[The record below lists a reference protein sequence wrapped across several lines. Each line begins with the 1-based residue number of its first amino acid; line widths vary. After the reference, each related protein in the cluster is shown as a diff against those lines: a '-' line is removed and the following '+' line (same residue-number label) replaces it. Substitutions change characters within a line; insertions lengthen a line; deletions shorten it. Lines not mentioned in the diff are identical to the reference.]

1 MASKS
6 VWNLPGGPWE
16 RLFGGLWNQ
25 FNVAVYENPDKT
37 ILTTVFPKS
46 GEVNWIMIRV
56 DKIMIVPRGIEKIE
70 GQLRN
75 KSMHILKQQL
85 PGNNTTYLIL
95 LSPPTTVEFGSK
107 EIGSIVFQK
116 TMALA
121 KEAEDIKAIAK
132 MAKIEATDIKDASYK
147 DSANVLGNPTLLLS
161 LLSVAPQ
168 GEEPKRERIK
178 EITLGDSEE
187 GVFKVDE
194 TMFNGFVSVKRGTE
208 EERNYLA
215 QVILENALMDISPI
229 PIILDYSKHAIKL
242 DQSNPYPY
250 DYSQYGMETNNVG
263 FKVEGYDLASE
274 TCPIRINLN
283 KSTPQIVWQLFGLGT
298 DEASTL
304 ILQAV
309 SNLQQE
315 GMIKGIE
322 SIEQELKG
330 MPAETDNA
338 KAIIARA
345 VRMTRAI
352 KLAYSGIISKDSDLL
367 ERILDWVKG
376 NKTVHIDMSGLGNR
390 ERLAL
395 TLYLIESIKLIRE
408 SKKISELE
416 RKRIDHIF
424 LSFIGLDWFGKGLMQ
439 SEIMERVIADFKG
452 GLFVGEG
459 ELPMEIESRVSHR
472 FQITG
477 PGTAKLYLGGRGKD
491 FRVRP
496 LLSCPP

>member
-46 GEVNWIMIRV
+46 GEVTWIMIRV
-56 DKIMIVPRGIEKIE
+56 DRILLVPRGIEKIE
-70 GQLRN
+70 SQLRY
-75 KSMHILKQQL
+75 KSMHILKQQI

-116 TMALA
+116 SMALA

-132 MAKIEATDIKDASYK
+132 KANVEAIDIKDASYK
-147 DSANVLGNPTLLLS
+147 DSASVLGNPTLLLS

-168 GEEPKRERIK
+168 GEEPKREK
-178 EITLGDSEE
+178 LKDITLGDSEE

-194 TMFNGFVSVKRGTE
+194 TIFDGFVSVKKGTE

-215 QVILENALMDISPI
+215 QVILENALIDISPI
-229 PIILDYSKHAIKL
+229 PIILDYSKHTIKL

-250 DYSQYGMETNNVG
+250 DYSQYGMKTNNVS
-263 FKVEGYDLASE
+263 FKVENYDLASE
-274 TCPIRINLN
+274 TCPIKINLN
-283 KSTPQIVWQLFGLGT
+283 KSTPQTVWQLFGLGT
-298 DEASTL
+298 DEASTR

-309 SNLQQE
+309 SNLQQTN
-315 GMIKGIE
+315 GIDGIS
-322 SIEQELKG
+322 SIEGELKR
-330 MPAETDNA
+330 MPAETEKEKTNA
-338 KAIIARA
+338 
-345 VRMTRAI
+345 TRAI
-352 KLAYSGIISKDSDLL
+352 RITRAINRAYAGIISKDSDIFVN
-367 ERILDWVKG
+367 ILNWIKS
-376 NKTVHIDMSGLGNR
+376 NRTVHIDLSELGNIG
-390 ERLAL
+390 RLAF
-395 TLYLIESIKLIRE
+395 TLYLLESIKLIRE
-408 SKKISELE
+408 SKKVSEVE
-416 RKRIDHIF
+416 KKRIGHIL

-439 SEIMERVIADFKG
+439 SAIIERVLSDFQG

-472 FQITG
+472 FQVTG